1 MVLSSALKLS
11 LARGMRVEIGAL
23 TSTMKLPALLL
34 SLENL
39 SAKIGGWLQ
48 SPLLLVIR
56 LYWGWSFAQT
66 GWGKLMNLE
75 RTTNFFASLNLPA
88 PKLNAIAAGS
98 AECVGGVL
106 LALGLFTR
114 FASPALIV
122 VMLVAYV
129 TADREALLAIVSDGD
144 KFTGAAPFL
153 FLFAALIVFAFGPG
167 KLSVDALVR
176 KKA

>member
-1 MVLSSALKLS
+1 MLVRPSCF
-11 LARGMRVEIGAL
+11 
-23 TSTMKLPALLL
+23 LLL
-34 SLENL
+34 NPLNVMKISSSLSTLESFL
-39 SAKIGGWLQ
+39 AKLGQFLQ
-48 SPLLLVIR
+48 APLLLIIR

-98 AECVGGVL
+98 TECIGGVL

-129 TADREALLAIVSDGD
+129 TADREALAAIFSDGD

-167 KLSVDALVR
+167 KLSLDALLR
-176 KKA
+176 KKQP

>member
-1 MVLSSALKLS
+1 MKLASACHTLESS
-11 LARGMRVEIGAL
+11 LASFGRAL
-23 TSTMKLPALLL
+23 QA
-34 SLENL
+34 
-39 SAKIGGWLQ
+39 
-48 SPLLLVIR
+48 PLLLIIR

-75 RTTNFFASLNLPA
+75 RTTKFFASLNLPA

-98 AECVGGVL
+98 TELIGGVL

-122 VMLVAYV
+122 VMLTAYL
-129 TADREALLAIVSDGD
+129 TADREALFAITSDGD

-167 KLSVDALVR
+167 KLSLDSLVR
-176 KKA
+176 KK

>member
-1 MVLSSALKLS
+1 MKISSSLSTLESFLAKL
-11 LARGMRVEIGAL
+11 GQF
-23 TSTMKLPALLL
+23 
-34 SLENL
+34 
-39 SAKIGGWLQ
+39 LQ
-48 SPLLLVIR
+48 APLLLIIR

-98 AECVGGVL
+98 TECIGGVL

-129 TADREALLAIVSDGD
+129 TADREALAAIFSDGD

-167 KLSVDALVR
+167 KLSLDALLR
-176 KKA
+176 KKQP